1 MSGEGESN
9 PMNRVKLG
17 SVTVNICVGESGE
30 RLLNAAKILEQLT
43 GQKPVFRK
51 AKKTIK
57 SFRIRKGEPIAVVVT
72 LRGERAREFLDRA
85 LEAVGRK
92 LKRESFSDTGVFSF
106 GIREHIDIPGTKYD
120 PKLGIVGMDVCVTLE
135 KPGYRVARRRRK
147 RSKVGRRQ
155 RVTPEEAMRFMV
167 ENFNVTLV
175 GGGKGG

>member
-1 MSGEGESN
+1 
-9 PMNRVKLG
+9 MNRVKLG
-17 SVTVNICVGESGE
+17 SVTVNISVGESGE

-43 GQKPVFRK
+43 GQKPIFRK

-57 SFRIRKGEPIAVVVT
+57 SFKIRKGEPIAVVVT
-72 LRGERAREFLDRA
+72 LRGERARDFLDKA

-92 LKRESFSDTGVFSF
+92 LKKESFSTTGVFSF

-120 PKLGIVGMDVCVTLE
+120 PKLGIVGMDICVTLE

-167 ENFNVTLV
+167 ENFNVNIV
-175 GGGKGG
+175 GGE